1 MFAGRLSIDIKKKS
15 VKYGRGHYNVALSL
29 ITLEEVG
36 RRWCQKEKDT
46 EVILTQAQEY
56 VAIIEHY

>member
-1 MFAGRLSIDIKKKS
+1 MS
-15 VKYGRGHYNVALSL
+15 LSL

-36 RRWCQKEKDT
+36 RTWCQKEKDI
-46 EVILTQAQEY
+46 EVFLTQAQEY